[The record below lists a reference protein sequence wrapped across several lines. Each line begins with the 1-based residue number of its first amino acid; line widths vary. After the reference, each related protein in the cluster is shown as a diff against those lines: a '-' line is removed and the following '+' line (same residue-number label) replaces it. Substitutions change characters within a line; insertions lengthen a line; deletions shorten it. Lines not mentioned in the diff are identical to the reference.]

1 MALQFYFGSS
11 GAGKS
16 RKLHEDIIEASR
28 LEPKRNFLLIVPDQF
43 TMQTQMDLVLE
54 HPNRGIMNIDV
65 LSFGRLTHRI
75 LEEVGYEDMP
85 VLDDTGKSLILRKI
99 AETEQ
104 QKLSVIGKHLHKIGY
119 IHEVKSAISEFMQYG
134 IGTKELSQLA
144 EYARKR
150 GALYYKLKDLQ
161 VLYESF
167 LSYIQ
172 EKFITTEET
181 LDRLREALPK
191 SEIIKDCVIAFDGF
205 TGFTPIQYRVIQELM
220 RLTSK
225 VIVTI
230 TIDTAE
236 DPYQMDGEQKLF
248 HLSKKTVADL
258 KRLGEEAGIPMLPE
272 VICRSRSG
280 HEAADGGRQSADMP
294 GEGMPG
300 HKGAER
306 LPRFKDNPEL
316 AHLEKYL
323 FRYPVIPYAEET
335 KRIRLM
341 EASTP
346 KEEVRQTC
354 IEIYRLLGKEMEA
367 AGQKSGMA
375 DTGNDGAGA
384 ETERSGGGL
393 HYRDIAVVTG
403 SMETYGNDIE
413 EEFAKFGIPV
423 YMDQTRGILFNPFTE
438 YIRSALQIVLQD
450 FSKDAVFHYLRTG
463 LCGFERE
470 DIDRLENYIR
480 RFGIRGRKRWES
492 LFVYKEEDGE
502 EGVASLALYNEMR
515 QKLMEQLALLLQP
528 CQTAG
533 ELVRALYAFLVQNE
547 LQQKLARYEAKFKME
562 GELAKAKEYGQIYG
576 LVIDLLDQIEG
587 LLSEERMTF
596 QEFSEIL
603 DSGLAEI
610 TVGTIPQNVDRIMI
624 GDIERTRLKQV
635 KVLFFLGINDGNI
648 PKGTGGGGI
657 ISDIDREFLQES
669 GWELAPTPRQQM
681 YIQRLY
687 LYLNMTKPSERL
699 YLSYA
704 KVGSDGKSRR
714 PAYLIDTMQKIFP
727 ALAITSP
734 EFFPMEEQ
742 LSNGADGIL
751 FFTDLLRE
759 YAAGRLEAEDER
771 KLFTFF
777 RSYEK
782 NPEWR
787 EQTAQLIDTA
797 FYYYRESPLSRQVTT
812 ALYGTVLQNSVSRL
826 EKYAACAYAHF
837 LQYGLSLRERGEYE
851 FEDVDMGN
859 VFHGVLAIFA
869 DKLEEHH
876 YTWFD
881 FPKEEG
887 EKMLD
892 EAIEAYAVNYGET
905 ILYSSAR
912 NQYLLKRIRRILG
925 RTIRTLQIQLKKGS
939 FLPEHFEMS
948 FSMLEDLDA
957 VNIALTGQEKMK
969 LRGRIDR
976 IDTCEEEDTVYVKV
990 IDYKS
995 GSRKFDLAALYYG
1008 LQLQL
1013 VVYMNAAVE
1022 LEQKKHPGKKIVPAA
1037 MLYYHIA
1044 DPMIEDG
1051 QGLTPE
1057 QLNQKLL
1064 QELKTTG
1071 IVNSDDRAVRLL
1083 DGEFTGKSDI
1093 LPIERKKDGSFSA
1106 YSSVINDEEMAVVS
1120 NYVNYKIRELGT
1132 GILQGNISVNPCEQN
1147 GNSSCTYCAYRS
1159 ICGYDTEIA
1168 GYAMRQ
1174 LENLPPEEAVRRMK
1188 SDARVDG
1195 E

>member
-1 MALQFYFGSS
+1 MAFQFYFGGS

-16 RKLHEDIIEASR
+16 RKLHEDMIEASR
-28 LEPKRNFLLIVPDQF
+28 REPGCNYLLIVPDQF

-75 LEEVGYEDMP
+75 LEEVGHADMP

-99 AETEQ
+99 AEKEQ
-104 QKLSVIGKHLHKIGY
+104 QRLTVIGKHLHKIGY

-134 IGTKELSQLA
+134 IGTKALSELT
-144 EYARKR
+144 EYAKSR

-167 LSYIQ
+167 LAYIQ

-181 LDRLREALPK
+181 LDRLRQALPE
-191 SEIIKDCVIAFDGF
+191 SEIIKNCVIAFDGF

-220 RLTSK
+220 RLAK
-225 VIVTI
+225 RVLITI
-230 TIDTAE
+230 TIDTRE
-236 DPYQMDGEQKLF
+236 NPYQPDGEQKLF

-258 KRLGEEAGIPMLPE
+258 RRLGEAVSVPMLQA
-272 VICRSRSG
+272 VVCG
-280 HEAADGGRQSADMP
+280 KEAA
-294 GEGMPG
+294 
-300 HKGAER
+300 R
-306 LPRFKDNPEL
+306 LPRFENNPEL
-316 AHLEKYL
+316 AHLEQQL
-323 FRYPVIPYAEET
+323 FRYPAAPYEAET
-335 KRIRLM
+335 THIHLM

-346 KEEVRQTC
+346 KEEIRQTC
-354 IEIYRLLGKEMEA
+354 IEIYRLLGGEK
-367 AGQKSGMA
+367 
-375 DTGNDGAGA
+375 
-384 ETERSGGGL
+384 GL
-393 HYRDIAVVTG
+393 HFRDIAVVTG

-413 EEFAKFGIPV
+413 EEFARFGIPV

-450 FSKDAVFHYLRTG
+450 FSRDAVFHYLRTG
-463 LCGFERE
+463 LCGLERE

-480 RFGIRGRKRWES
+480 RFGLRGKKQWGS
-492 LFVYKEEDGE
+492 LFVYKEEEGE
-502 EGVASLALYNEMR
+502 KGVALLALYNEMR
-515 QKLMEQLALLLQP
+515 ERLLEQLAPLLGSF
-528 CQTAG
+528 QTAG
-533 ELVRALYAFLVQNE
+533 ELVRALYDFLVKNE
-547 LQQKLARYEAKFKME
+547 LQQKLAHYEAKFKAE
-562 GELAKAKEYGQIYG
+562 GEPAKAKEYGQIYG

-587 LLSEERMTF
+587 LLKEESMTLR
-596 QEFSEIL
+596 EFAEIL
-603 DSGLAEI
+603 DSGFAEI
-610 TVGTIPQNVDRIMI
+610 KVGTIPQNVDRIVI

-635 KVLFFLGINDGNI
+635 RVLFFLGINDGNI

-704 KVGSDGKSRR
+704 KVGNDGKSRR
-714 PAYLIDTMQKIFP
+714 PAYLVDTMRKLFP
-727 ALAITSP
+727 GLTIKSP
-734 EFFPMEEQ
+734 EMLPMEEQ
-742 LSNGADGIL
+742 LSSGADGIL
-751 FFTDLLRE
+751 FFTELLRE
-759 YAAGRLEAEDER
+759 YAAGRLKETEQR
-771 KLFTFF
+771 KLCTFF
-777 RSYEK
+777 RSYYE
-782 NPEWR
+782 NPDWR
-787 EQTAQLIDTA
+787 EQILRLIDTA
-797 FYYYRESPLSRQVTT
+797 FYHYRESPLSRQVTS
-812 ALYGTVLQNSVSRL
+812 ALYGTVLHNSVSRL

-837 LQYGLSLRERGEYE
+837 LQYGLALQERGEYG

-859 VFHGVLAIFA
+859 VFHGVLELFA
-869 DKLEEHH
+869 EKLAEHH

-881 FPKEEG
+881 FPQETGDKI
-887 EKMLD
+887 LD
-892 EAIEAYAVNYGET
+892 EAIEAYAAGYGET

-912 NQYLLKRIRRILG
+912 NQHLLKRIRRILG
-925 RTIRTLQIQLKKGS
+925 RTIRTLQIQLQKGS

-957 VNIALTGQEKMK
+957 LNIALTGAEKMK

-976 IDTCEEEDTVYVKV
+976 IDTCEEEDVVYVKV

-1022 LEQKKHPGKKIVPAA
+1022 LEQKKHPGKKVVPAA

-1044 DPMIEDG
+1044 DPMIEEG
-1051 QGLTPE
+1051 QALTPE
-1057 QLNQKLL
+1057 QLNQKIL
-1064 QELKTTG
+1064 QELKSTG

-1083 DGEFTGKSDI
+1083 DNTFTGKSDI

-1106 YSSVINDEEMAVVS
+1106 YSSVINEEDMTTIS
-1120 NYVNYKIRELGT
+1120 NYVNQKIKELGT
-1132 GILQGNISVNPCEQN
+1132 GILQGNISVNPCEQG
-1147 GNSSCTYCAYRS
+1147 GNSSCSYCAYRS
-1159 ICGYDTEIA
+1159 ICGYDAEIS
-1168 GYAMRQ
+1168 GFQMRK
-1174 LENLPPEEAVRRMK
+1174 LEALSPDEAVLRM
-1188 SDARVDG
+1188 AETNGRNG
-1195 E
+1195 G

>member
-1 MALQFYFGSS
+1 MAFQFYFGGS

-16 RKLHEDIIEASR
+16 RKLHEDIIEASQH
-28 LEPKRNFLLIVPDQF
+28 EPKCNFLLIVPDQF

-54 HPNRGIMNIDV
+54 HPNRSIMNIDV

-75 LEEVGYEDMP
+75 LEEVGHADMP

-134 IGTKELSQLA
+134 IGVRELSELS

-161 VLYESF
+161 LLYESF
-167 LSYIQ
+167 LSYIR

-191 SEIIKDCVIAFDGF
+191 SEIIRDCVIAFDGF

-220 RLTSK
+220 RLTK
-225 VIVTI
+225 RVIITI
-230 TIDTAE
+230 TIDTRE
-236 DPYQMDGEQKLF
+236 NPFRMDGEQKLF

-258 KRLGEEAGIPMLPE
+258 RRLGEEASVPMLPAVVCE
-272 VICRSRSG
+272 
-280 HEAADGGRQSADMP
+280 EAS
-294 GEGMPG
+294 
-300 HKGAER
+300 KR
-306 LPRFKDNPEL
+306 LPRFQNNPEL
-316 AHLEKYL
+316 AHLERHL
-323 FRYPVIPYAEET
+323 FRYPVVPYEGET
-335 KRIRLM
+335 TCIHLM

-346 KEEVRQTC
+346 KEEIRQTC
-354 IEIYRLLGKEMEA
+354 IEIYRLLGREK
-367 AGQKSGMA
+367 K
-375 DTGNDGAGA
+375 
-384 ETERSGGGL
+384 L

-413 EEFAKFGIPV
+413 EEFARFGIPI

-450 FSKDAVFHYLRTG
+450 FSRDAVFHYLRTG
-463 LCGFERE
+463 LCGFGRE
-470 DIDRLENYIR
+470 DIDRLENYVR
-480 RFGIRGRKRWES
+480 RFGLRGKKQWSS
-492 LFVYKEEDGE
+492 LFVYKEEEGE
-502 EGVASLALYNEMR
+502 EGVAQLACYNEMR
-515 QKLMEQLALLLQP
+515 ETLMEQLAALLGSF
-528 CQTAG
+528 QTAG
-533 ELVRALYAFLVQNE
+533 ELVRGVYNFLVKNG
-547 LQQKLARYEAKFKME
+547 LQQKLARYEAKFKAE
-562 GELAKAKEYGQIYG
+562 GEPAKAKEYGQIYG

-587 LLSEERMTF
+587 LLKEERMTF
-596 QEFSEIL
+596 REFAEIL

-610 TVGTIPQNVDRIMI
+610 TVGTIPQNVDRIVI

-635 KVLFFLGINDGNI
+635 SVLFFLGINDGNI

-704 KVGSDGKSRR
+704 KVGNDGKSKR
-714 PAYLIDTMQKIFP
+714 PAYLIDTMQKLFP
-727 ALAITSP
+727 ELAVRNP
-734 EFFPMEEQ
+734 ELLPMEEQ

-751 FFTDLLRE
+751 FFTELLRE
-759 YAAGRLEAEDER
+759 YAAGRLNEAERR
-771 KLFTFF
+771 KLYTFF
-777 RSYEK
+777 HSYYE
-782 NPEWR
+782 NPDWR
-787 EQTAQLIDTA
+787 EQTMRLINTA
-797 FYYYRESPLSRQVTT
+797 FYHYGESTLSRQVTT
-812 ALYGTVLQNSVSRL
+812 ALYGTVLHNSVSRL

-837 LQYGLSLRERGEYE
+837 LQYGLALRERGEYG

-859 VFHGVLAIFA
+859 VFHGVLELFA
-869 DKLEEHH
+869 EKLAEHH

-881 FPKEEG
+881 FPQEAG
-887 EKMLD
+887 ENMLD
-892 EAIEAYAVNYGET
+892 EAMEAYAAGYGET

-925 RTIRTLQIQLKKGS
+925 RTVRTLQMQLQKGS

-957 VNIALTGQEKMK
+957 VNIALTGEEKMK

-976 IDTCEEEDTVYVKV
+976 IDTCEEDDVVYVKV

-1022 LEQKKHPGKKIVPAA
+1022 IEQKKHPGKKVVPAA

-1051 QGLTPE
+1051 QTLTPE
-1057 QLNQKLL
+1057 QLNQKIL

-1071 IVNSDDRAVRLL
+1071 IVNGDDRAVRLL
-1083 DGEFTGKSDI
+1083 DKEFTGKSDI
-1093 LPIERKKDGSFSA
+1093 LPIERKKDGSYSA
-1106 YSSVINDEEMAVVS
+1106 YSSVINEEEMTTIS
-1120 NYVNYKIRELGT
+1120 NYVNHKIRELGT
-1132 GILQGNISVNPCEQN
+1132 EILQGNISVNPCEQN

-1159 ICGYDTEIA
+1159 ICGYDTEI
-1168 GYAMRQ
+1168 GGFKMRK
-1174 LENLPPEEAVRRMK
+1174 LEALPPDEAVLRMAEANGK
-1188 SDARVDG
+1188 NDTNHGGQR
-1195 E
+1195 

>member
-1 MALQFYFGSS
+1 MAFQFYFGGS

-16 RKLHEDIIEASR
+16 RKLHEDIIEASQH
-28 LEPKRNFLLIVPDQF
+28 EPKCNFLLIVPDQF

-54 HPNRGIMNIDV
+54 HPNRSIMNIDV

-75 LEEVGYEDMP
+75 LEEVGHADMP

-104 QKLSVIGKHLHKIGY
+104 QKLSVIGKYLHKIGY

-134 IGTKELSQLA
+134 IGVRELSELS

-161 VLYESF
+161 LLYESF

-191 SEIIKDCVIAFDGF
+191 SEIIRDCVIAFDGF

-220 RLTSK
+220 RLTK
-225 VIVTI
+225 RVIITI
-230 TIDTAE
+230 TIDTRE
-236 DPYQMDGEQKLF
+236 NPFQMDGEQKLF

-258 KRLGEEAGIPMLPE
+258 RRLGEEASVPMLPAVVCE
-272 VICRSRSG
+272 
-280 HEAADGGRQSADMP
+280 EAS
-294 GEGMPG
+294 
-300 HKGAER
+300 KR
-306 LPRFKDNPEL
+306 LPRFQNNPEL
-316 AHLEKYL
+316 AHLERHL
-323 FRYPVIPYAEET
+323 FRYPVVPYEGET
-335 KRIRLM
+335 TRIHLM

-346 KEEVRQTC
+346 KEEIRQTC
-354 IEIYRLLGKEMEA
+354 IEIYRLLGREK
-367 AGQKSGMA
+367 K
-375 DTGNDGAGA
+375 
-384 ETERSGGGL
+384 L

-413 EEFAKFGIPV
+413 EEFARFGIPI

-450 FSKDAVFHYLRTG
+450 FSRDAVFHYLRTG
-463 LCGFERE
+463 LCGFGRE
-470 DIDRLENYIR
+470 DIDRLENYVR
-480 RFGIRGRKRWES
+480 RFGLRGKKQWSS
-492 LFVYKEEDGE
+492 LFVYKEEEGE
-502 EGVASLALYNEMR
+502 EGVAQLARYNEMR
-515 QKLMEQLALLLQP
+515 ETLMEQLAALLGSF
-528 CQTAG
+528 QTAG
-533 ELVRALYAFLVQNE
+533 ELVRGVYDFLVKNG
-547 LQQKLARYEAKFKME
+547 LQQKLARYEAKFKAE
-562 GELAKAKEYGQIYG
+562 GEPAKAKEYGQIYG

-587 LLSEERMTF
+587 LLKEERMTF
-596 QEFSEIL
+596 REFAEIL

-610 TVGTIPQNVDRIMI
+610 TVGTIPQNVDRIVI

-635 KVLFFLGINDGNI
+635 SVLFFLGINDGNI

-704 KVGSDGKSRR
+704 KVGNDGKSKR
-714 PAYLIDTMQKIFP
+714 PAYLIDTMQKLFP
-727 ALAITSP
+727 ELAVRNP
-734 EFFPMEEQ
+734 ELLPMEEQ

-751 FFTDLLRE
+751 FFTELLRE
-759 YAAGRLEAEDER
+759 YAAGRLNEAERR
-771 KLFTFF
+771 KLYTFF
-777 RSYEK
+777 HSYYE
-782 NPEWR
+782 NPDWR
-787 EQTAQLIDTA
+787 EQTMRLINTA
-797 FYYYRESPLSRQVTT
+797 FYHYGESPLSRQVTT
-812 ALYGTVLQNSVSRL
+812 ALYGTVLHNSVSRL

-837 LQYGLSLRERGEYE
+837 LQYGLALRERGEYG

-859 VFHGVLAIFA
+859 VFHGVLELFA
-869 DKLEEHH
+869 EKLAEHH

-881 FPKEEG
+881 FPQEAG
-887 EKMLD
+887 ENMLD
-892 EAIEAYAVNYGET
+892 EAMEAYAAGYGET

-925 RTIRTLQIQLKKGS
+925 RTVRTLQMQLQKGS

-957 VNIALTGQEKMK
+957 VNIALTGEEKMK

-976 IDTCEEEDTVYVKV
+976 IDTCEEDDVVYVKV

-1022 LEQKKHPGKKIVPAA
+1022 IEQKKHPGKKVVPAA

-1051 QGLTPE
+1051 QTLTPE
-1057 QLNQKLL
+1057 QLNQKIL

-1071 IVNSDDRAVRLL
+1071 IVNGDDRAVRLL
-1083 DGEFTGKSDI
+1083 DKEFTGKSDI
-1093 LPIERKKDGSFSA
+1093 LPIERKKDGSYSA
-1106 YSSVINDEEMAVVS
+1106 YSSVINEEEMTTIS

-1132 GILQGNISVNPCEQN
+1132 EILQGNISVNPCEQN

-1159 ICGYDTEIA
+1159 ICGYDTEI
-1168 GYAMRQ
+1168 GGFKMRK
-1174 LENLPPEEAVRRMK
+1174 LEALPPDEAVLRMAEANGK
-1188 SDARVDG
+1188 NDTNHGGQR
-1195 E
+1195 

>member
-1 MALQFYFGSS
+1 MALQFYFGGS

-28 LEPKRNFLLIVPDQF
+28 REPKRNFLLIVPDQF

-191 SEIIKDCVIAFDGF
+191 SEIIKGCVIAFDGF
-205 TGFTPIQYRVIQELM
+205 TGFTPIQYRVIQELL

-225 VIVTI
+225 VIVTV

-236 DPYQMDGEQKLF
+236 NPYQMDGEQKLF

-272 VICRSRSG
+272 VLCSGRSG
-280 HEAADGGRQSADMP
+280 HEMADGERQNAEMP
-294 GEGMPG
+294 CGGMPDR
-300 HKGAER
+300 KGVER
-306 LPRFKDNPEL
+306 LPRFRDNPEL
-316 AHLEKYL
+316 AHLEQHL
-323 FRYPVIPYAEET
+323 FRYPVVPYEEET
-335 KRIRLM
+335 ERIHLM

-354 IEIYRLLGKEMEA
+354 IEIYRLLNGGK
-367 AGQKSGMA
+367 
-375 DTGNDGAGA
+375 
-384 ETERSGGGL
+384 GL

-413 EEFAKFGIPV
+413 EEFAKFGIPI

-450 FSKDAVFHYLRTG
+450 FSREAMFHYLRTG

-480 RFGIRGRKRWES
+480 RFGIRGRKRWSS

-502 EGVASLALYNEMR
+502 EGVAQLALYNEMR
-515 QKLMEQLALLLQP
+515 EKLMEQLAMLLQP

-533 ELVRALYAFLVQNE
+533 ELVRALYGFLVQNE
-547 LQQKLARYEAKFKME
+547 LQQKLARYEAKFKRE

-587 LLSEERMTF
+587 LLKEEKMTF
-596 QEFSEIL
+596 QEFAEIL
-603 DSGLAEI
+603 DSGFAEI
-610 TVGTIPQNVDRIMI
+610 TVGTIPQNVDRIVI

-648 PKGTGGGGI
+648 PKGSGGGGI

-687 LYLNMTKPSERL
+687 LYLNMTKPSEQL

-714 PAYLIDTMQKIFP
+714 PAYLIDTMLKLFP
-727 ALAITSP
+727 ALAVKSP
-734 EFFPMEEQ
+734 ELLPMEEQ

-759 YAAGRLEAEDER
+759 YAAGRLEEEDER

-777 RSYEK
+777 QSYEK

-787 EQTAQLIDTA
+787 EQIGELVDTA
-797 FYYYRESPLSRQVTT
+797 FYYYRESPLSKQVTT

-837 LQYGLSLRERGEYE
+837 LQYGLSLKERGEYE

-869 DKLEEHH
+869 DKLAEHH
-876 YTWFD
+876 HTWFD
-881 FPKEEG
+881 FSKEEG
-887 EKMLD
+887 EKLLD

-912 NQYLLKRIRRILG
+912 NQYLLKRIRRILS
-925 RTIRTLQIQLKKGS
+925 RTIRTLQVQLKKGS

-948 FSMLEDLDA
+948 FSMLENLDA

-1022 LEQKKHPGKKIVPAA
+1022 MEQKKHPEKKIVPAA

-1057 QLNQKLL
+1057 QLNRKIL
-1064 QELKTTG
+1064 QELKATG

-1106 YSSVINDEEMAVVS
+1106 YSSVISEENMAVVS
-1120 NYVNYKIRELGT
+1120 DYVNHKIKELGT

-1168 GYAMRQ
+1168 GYEMRQ
-1174 LENLPPEEAVRRMK
+1174 LENLSPEEAVRKMNSER
-1188 SDARVDG
+1188 S

>member
-1 MALQFYFGSS
+1 MALQFYFGGS

-16 RKLHEDIIEASR
+16 RKLHEDIIEASQH
-28 LEPKRNFLLIVPDQF
+28 EPKCNFLLIVPDQF

-54 HPNRGIMNIDV
+54 HPNRSIMNIDV

-75 LEEVGYEDMP
+75 LEEVGHADMP

-134 IGTKELSQLA
+134 IGVRELSELS

-161 VLYESF
+161 LLYESF

-191 SEIIKDCVIAFDGF
+191 SEIIRDCVIAFDGF

-220 RLTSK
+220 RLTK
-225 VIVTI
+225 RVIITI
-230 TIDTAE
+230 TIDTRE
-236 DPYQMDGEQKLF
+236 NPFQMDGEQKLF

-258 KRLGEEAGIPMLPE
+258 RRLGEEASVPMLPAVVCE
-272 VICRSRSG
+272 
-280 HEAADGGRQSADMP
+280 EAS
-294 GEGMPG
+294 
-300 HKGAER
+300 KR
-306 LPRFKDNPEL
+306 LPRFQNNPEL
-316 AHLEKYL
+316 AHLERHL
-323 FRYPVIPYAEET
+323 FRYPVVPYEGET
-335 KRIRLM
+335 TCIHLM

-346 KEEVRQTC
+346 KEEIRQTC
-354 IEIYRLLGKEMEA
+354 IEIYRLLGREK
-367 AGQKSGMA
+367 K
-375 DTGNDGAGA
+375 
-384 ETERSGGGL
+384 L

-413 EEFAKFGIPV
+413 EEFARFGIPI

-450 FSKDAVFHYLRTG
+450 FSRDAVFHYLRTG
-463 LCGFERE
+463 LCGFRRE
-470 DIDRLENYIR
+470 DIDRLENYVR
-480 RFGIRGRKRWES
+480 RFGLRGKKQWSS
-492 LFVYKEEDGE
+492 LFVYKEEEGE
-502 EGVASLALYNEMR
+502 EGVAQLARYNEMR
-515 QKLMEQLALLLQP
+515 ETLMEQLAALLGSF
-528 CQTAG
+528 QTAG
-533 ELVRALYAFLVQNE
+533 ELVRGVYDFLVKNG
-547 LQQKLARYEAKFKME
+547 LQQKLARYEAKFKAE
-562 GELAKAKEYGQIYG
+562 GEPAKAKEYGQIYG

-587 LLSEERMTF
+587 LLKEERMTF
-596 QEFSEIL
+596 REFAEIL

-610 TVGTIPQNVDRIMI
+610 TVGTIPQNVDRIVI

-635 KVLFFLGINDGNI
+635 SVLFFLGINDGNI

-704 KVGSDGKSRR
+704 KVGNDGKSKR
-714 PAYLIDTMQKIFP
+714 PAYLIDTMQKLFP
-727 ALAITSP
+727 ELAVRNP
-734 EFFPMEEQ
+734 ELLPMEEQ

-751 FFTDLLRE
+751 FFTELLRE
-759 YAAGRLEAEDER
+759 YAAGRLNEAERR
-771 KLFTFF
+771 KLYTFF
-777 RSYEK
+777 HSYYE
-782 NPEWR
+782 NPDWR
-787 EQTAQLIDTA
+787 EQTMRLINTA
-797 FYYYRESPLSRQVTT
+797 FYHYGESPLSRQVTT
-812 ALYGTVLQNSVSRL
+812 ALYGTVLHNSVSRL

-837 LQYGLSLRERGEYE
+837 LQYGLALRERGEYG

-859 VFHGVLAIFA
+859 VFHGVLELFA
-869 DKLEEHH
+869 EKLAEHH

-881 FPKEEG
+881 FPQEAG
-887 EKMLD
+887 ENMLD
-892 EAIEAYAVNYGET
+892 EAMEAYAAGYGET

-925 RTIRTLQIQLKKGS
+925 RTVRTLQMQLQKGS

-957 VNIALTGQEKMK
+957 VNIALTGEEKMK

-976 IDTCEEEDTVYVKV
+976 IDTCEEDDVVYVKV

-1022 LEQKKHPGKKIVPAA
+1022 IEQKKHPGKKVVPAA

-1051 QGLTPE
+1051 QTLTPE
-1057 QLNQKLL
+1057 QLNQKIL

-1071 IVNSDDRAVRLL
+1071 IVNGDDRAVRLL
-1083 DGEFTGKSDI
+1083 DKEFTGKSDI
-1093 LPIERKKDGSFSA
+1093 LPIERKKDGSYSA
-1106 YSSVINDEEMAVVS
+1106 YSSVISEEEMTTIS
-1120 NYVNYKIRELGT
+1120 NYVNHKIRELGT
-1132 GILQGNISVNPCEQN
+1132 EILQGNISVNPCEQN

-1159 ICGYDTEIA
+1159 ICGYDTEI
-1168 GYAMRQ
+1168 GGFKMRK
-1174 LENLPPEEAVRRMK
+1174 LEALPPDEAVLRMAEANGK
-1188 SDARVDG
+1188 NDTNHGGQR
-1195 E
+1195 

>member
-1 MALQFYFGSS
+1 MALQFYFGGS

-16 RKLHEDIIEASR
+16 RKLHEDIIRAS
-28 LEPKRNFLLIVPDQF
+28 LKEPKRNFLLIVPDQF

-65 LSFGRLTHRI
+65 LSFGRLSHRI
-75 LEEVGYEDMP
+75 LEEVGYEDLP

-99 AETEQ
+99 AEKEQ

-119 IHEVKSAISEFMQYG
+119 VHEVKSAISEFMQYG

-144 EYARKR
+144 EYASRR

-191 SEIIKDCVIAFDGF
+191 SEIIRDCVIAFDGF

-220 RLTSK
+220 RLTTK

-236 DPYQMDGEQKLF
+236 DPYQPDGEQKLF

-258 KRLGEEAGIPMLPE
+258 RRLGEEAGIPMLPA
-272 VICRSRSG
+272 VFCNG
-280 HEAADGGRQSADMP
+280 MPDGGSRDK
-294 GEGMPG
+294 EGAG
-300 HKGAER
+300 R
-306 LPRFKDNPEL
+306 LPRFADNPEL
-316 AHLEKYL
+316 AHLERHL
-323 FRYPVIPYAEET
+323 FRYPVKPYET
-335 KRIRLM
+335 ETERIHLM
-341 EASTP
+341 EASTS

-354 IEIYRLLGKEMEA
+354 IEIYRLLYGESKA
-367 AGQKSGMA
+367 DRQTGTAKSG
-375 DTGNDGAGA
+375 T
-384 ETERSGGGL
+384 GL

-403 SMETYGNDIE
+403 SMEAYRNDIE
-413 EEFAKFGIPV
+413 EEFAKFGIPI

-450 FSKDAVFHYLRTG
+450 FSREAVFHYLRTG
-463 LCGFERE
+463 LCGMERE

-492 LFVYKEEDGE
+492 LFVHKEEDGE
-502 EGVASLALYNEMR
+502 EGVVGLAFYNEMR
-515 QKLMEQLALLLQP
+515 EKLMEQLAPLLQP

-533 ELVRALYAFLVQNE
+533 ELVRALYGFLVRNE
-547 LQQKLARYEAKFKME
+547 LQQKLARYEAKFRAE
-562 GELAKAKEYGQIYG
+562 GDLARAKEYGQIYG

-587 LLSEERMTF
+587 LLKEEDMTF
-596 QEFSEIL
+596 REFTEIL
-603 DSGLAEI
+603 DSGFAEI
-610 TVGTIPQNVDRIMI
+610 TVGTIPQNVDRIVI

-669 GWELAPTPRQQM
+669 GQELAPTPRQQM

-687 LYLNMTKPSERL
+687 LYLNMTKPSEQL

-714 PAYLIDTMQKIFP
+714 PAYLIDTMQKLFP
-727 ALAITSP
+727 ALVIKDP
-734 EFFPMEEQ
+734 ELFPMEEQ

-759 YAAGRLEAEDER
+759 YAAGRLEEETER
-771 KLFTFF
+771 KFFTFF
-777 RSYEK
+777 QSYDK
-782 NPEWR
+782 NPDWR
-787 EQTAQLIDTA
+787 AQILQLVDTA
-797 FYYYRESPLSRQVTT
+797 FYYYRANPLSKQVTT

-837 LQYGLSLRERGEYE
+837 LQYGLSLKERGEYG

-859 VFHGVLAIFA
+859 VFHGVLELFA

-881 FPKEEG
+881 FPQEEG
-887 EKMLD
+887 EKLLD
-892 EAIEAYAVNYGET
+892 EAIEAYAVNYGGT

-912 NQYLLKRIRRILG
+912 NQHLLKRIRRILG

-948 FSMLEDLDA
+948 FSMLEELDA

-976 IDTCEEEDTVYVKV
+976 IDTCEEEDVVYVKV

-1022 LEQKKHPGKKIVPAA
+1022 IEQKKHPGKKIVPAA

-1051 QGLTPE
+1051 QALTPE
-1057 QLNQKLL
+1057 QLNQKIL

-1083 DGEFTGKSDI
+1083 DGDFTGKSDI
-1093 LPIERKKDGSFSA
+1093 LPIERKKDGTFSA
-1106 YSSVINDEEMAVVS
+1106 HSSVLNDRDMAVIS
-1120 NYVNYKIRELGT
+1120 HYVNDKIRELGT
-1132 GILQGNISVNPCEQN
+1132 GILQGNISVDPCEQN

-1168 GYAMRQ
+1168 GYRMRQ
-1174 LENLPPEEAVRRMK
+1174 LENLSPEEAVRRMEGGK
-1188 SDARVDG
+1188 
-1195 E
+1195 

>member
-1 MALQFYFGSS
+1 MALQFYFGGS

-28 LEPKRNFLLIVPDQF
+28 REPKRNFLLIVPDQF

-191 SEIIKDCVIAFDGF
+191 SEIIKGCVIAFDGF
-205 TGFTPIQYRVIQELM
+205 TGFTPIQYRVIQELL

-225 VIVTI
+225 VIVTV

-236 DPYQMDGEQKLF
+236 NPYQMDGEQKLF

-272 VICRSRSG
+272 VLCSGRSG
-280 HEAADGGRQSADMP
+280 HEMADGERQNAEMP
-294 GEGMPG
+294 CGGMPDR
-300 HKGAER
+300 KGVER
-306 LPRFKDNPEL
+306 LPRFRDNPEL
-316 AHLEKYL
+316 AHLEQHL
-323 FRYPVIPYAEET
+323 FRYPVVPYEEET
-335 KRIRLM
+335 ERIHLM

-354 IEIYRLLGKEMEA
+354 IEIYRLLNGGK
-367 AGQKSGMA
+367 
-375 DTGNDGAGA
+375 
-384 ETERSGGGL
+384 GL

-413 EEFAKFGIPV
+413 EEFAKFGIPI

-450 FSKDAVFHYLRTG
+450 FSREAMFHYLRTG

-480 RFGIRGRKRWES
+480 RFGIRGRKRWSS

-502 EGVASLALYNEMR
+502 EGVAQLALYNEMR
-515 QKLMEQLALLLQP
+515 EKLMEQLAMLLQP

-533 ELVRALYAFLVQNE
+533 ELVRALYGFLVQNE
-547 LQQKLARYEAKFKME
+547 LQQKLARYEAKFKRE

-587 LLSEERMTF
+587 LLKEEKMTF
-596 QEFSEIL
+596 QEFAEIL
-603 DSGLAEI
+603 DSGFAEI
-610 TVGTIPQNVDRIMI
+610 TVGTIPQNVDRIVI

-648 PKGTGGGGI
+648 PKGSGGGGI

-669 GWELAPTPRQQM
+669 GWELAPTARQQM

-687 LYLNMTKPSERL
+687 LYLNMTKPSEQL

-714 PAYLIDTMQKIFP
+714 PAYLIDTMLKLFP
-727 ALAITSP
+727 ALAVKSP
-734 EFFPMEEQ
+734 ELLPMEEQ

-759 YAAGRLEAEDER
+759 YAAGRLEEEDER

-777 RSYEK
+777 QSYEK

-787 EQTAQLIDTA
+787 EQIGELVDTA
-797 FYYYRESPLSRQVTT
+797 FYYYRESPLSKQVTT
-812 ALYGTVLQNSVSRL
+812 ALYGTVLQNNVSRL

-837 LQYGLSLRERGEYE
+837 LQYGLSLKERGEYE

-869 DKLEEHH
+869 DKLAEHH
-876 YTWFD
+876 HTWFD
-881 FPKEEG
+881 FSKEEG
-887 EKMLD
+887 EKLLD

-912 NQYLLKRIRRILG
+912 NQYLLKRIRRILS
-925 RTIRTLQIQLKKGS
+925 RTIRTLQVQLKKGS

-948 FSMLEDLDA
+948 FSMLENLDA

-1022 LEQKKHPGKKIVPAA
+1022 MEQKKHPEKKIVPAA

-1057 QLNQKLL
+1057 QLNRKIL
-1064 QELKTTG
+1064 QELKATG

-1106 YSSVINDEEMAVVS
+1106 YSSVISEENMAVVS
-1120 NYVNYKIRELGT
+1120 DYVNHKIKELGT

-1168 GYAMRQ
+1168 GYEMRQ
-1174 LENLPPEEAVRRMK
+1174 LENLSPEEAVRKMNSER
-1188 SDARVDG
+1188 S

>member
-1 MALQFYFGSS
+1 MAFQFYFGGS

-16 RKLHEDIIEASR
+16 RKLHEDMIEASR
-28 LEPKRNFLLIVPDQF
+28 RESACNYLLIVPDQF

-75 LEEVGYEDMP
+75 LEEVGHADMP

-99 AETEQ
+99 AEKEQ
-104 QKLSVIGKHLHKIGY
+104 QRLTVIGKHLHKIGY

-134 IGTKELSQLA
+134 IGTKALSELT
-144 EYARKR
+144 EYAKSR

-167 LSYIQ
+167 LAYIQ

-181 LDRLREALPK
+181 LDRLRQALPE
-191 SEIIKDCVIAFDGF
+191 SEIIKNCVIAFDGF

-220 RLTSK
+220 RLAK
-225 VIVTI
+225 RVLITI
-230 TIDTAE
+230 TIDTRE
-236 DPYQMDGEQKLF
+236 NPYQPDGEQKLF

-258 KRLGEEAGIPMLPE
+258 RRLGEAVSVPMLPA
-272 VICRSRSG
+272 VVCG
-280 HEAADGGRQSADMP
+280 KEAA
-294 GEGMPG
+294 
-300 HKGAER
+300 R
-306 LPRFKDNPEL
+306 LPRFENNPEL
-316 AHLEKYL
+316 AHLEQQL
-323 FRYPVIPYAEET
+323 FRYPAAPYEAET
-335 KRIRLM
+335 THIHLM

-346 KEEVRQTC
+346 KEEIRQTC
-354 IEIYRLLGKEMEA
+354 IEIYRLLGGEK
-367 AGQKSGMA
+367 
-375 DTGNDGAGA
+375 
-384 ETERSGGGL
+384 GL
-393 HYRDIAVVTG
+393 HFRDIAVVTG

-413 EEFAKFGIPV
+413 EEFARFGIPV

-450 FSKDAVFHYLRTG
+450 FSRDAVFHYLRTG
-463 LCGFERE
+463 LCGLERE

-480 RFGIRGRKRWES
+480 RFGLRGKKQWGS
-492 LFVYKEEDGE
+492 LFVYKEEEGE
-502 EGVASLALYNEMR
+502 KGVALLALYNEMR
-515 QKLMEQLALLLQP
+515 ERLLEQLAPLLGSF
-528 CQTAG
+528 QTAG
-533 ELVRALYAFLVQNE
+533 ELVRALYDFLVKNE
-547 LQQKLARYEAKFKME
+547 LQQKLAHYEAKFKAE
-562 GELAKAKEYGQIYG
+562 GEPAKAKEYGQIYG

-587 LLSEERMTF
+587 LLKEESMTLR
-596 QEFSEIL
+596 EFTEIL
-603 DSGLAEI
+603 DSGFAEI
-610 TVGTIPQNVDRIMI
+610 KVGTIPQNVDRIVI

-635 KVLFFLGINDGNI
+635 RVLFFLGINDGNI

-704 KVGSDGKSRR
+704 KVGNDGKSRR
-714 PAYLIDTMQKIFP
+714 PAYLVDTMRKLFP
-727 ALAITSP
+727 GLTIKSP
-734 EFFPMEEQ
+734 EMLPMEEQ
-742 LSNGADGIL
+742 LSSGADGIL
-751 FFTDLLRE
+751 FFTELLRE
-759 YAAGRLEAEDER
+759 YAAGRLKETEQR
-771 KLFTFF
+771 KLCTFF
-777 RSYEK
+777 RSYYE
-782 NPEWR
+782 NPDWR
-787 EQTAQLIDTA
+787 EQILRLIDTA
-797 FYYYRESPLSRQVTT
+797 FYHYRESPLSRQVTS
-812 ALYGTVLQNSVSRL
+812 ALYGTVLHNSVSRL

-837 LQYGLSLRERGEYE
+837 LQYGLALQERGEYG

-859 VFHGVLAIFA
+859 VFHGVLELFA
-869 DKLEEHH
+869 EKLAEHH

-881 FPKEEG
+881 FPQEAGDKI
-887 EKMLD
+887 LD
-892 EAIEAYAVNYGET
+892 EAIEAYAAGYGET

-912 NQYLLKRIRRILG
+912 NQHLLKRIRRILG
-925 RTIRTLQIQLKKGS
+925 RTIRTLQIQLQKGS

-957 VNIALTGQEKMK
+957 LNIALTGAEKMK

-976 IDTCEEEDTVYVKV
+976 IDTCEEEDVVYVKV

-1022 LEQKKHPGKKIVPAA
+1022 LEQKKHPGKKVVPAA

-1044 DPMIEDG
+1044 DPMIEEG
-1051 QGLTPE
+1051 QALTPE
-1057 QLNQKLL
+1057 QLNQKIL
-1064 QELKTTG
+1064 QELKSTG

-1083 DGEFTGKSDI
+1083 DNTFTGKSDI

-1106 YSSVINDEEMAVVS
+1106 YSSVINEEDMTTIS
-1120 NYVNYKIRELGT
+1120 NYVNQKIKELGT
-1132 GILQGNISVNPCEQN
+1132 GILQGNISVNPCEQG
-1147 GNSSCTYCAYRS
+1147 GNSSCSYCAYRS
-1159 ICGYDTEIA
+1159 ICGYDAEIS
-1168 GYAMRQ
+1168 GFQMRK
-1174 LENLPPEEAVRRMK
+1174 LEALSPDEAVLRM
-1188 SDARVDG
+1188 AEANGRNG
-1195 E
+1195 G

>member
-1 MALQFYFGSS
+1 MALQFYFGGS

-28 LEPKRNFLLIVPDQF
+28 REPKCNFLLIVPDQF

-75 LEEVGYEDMP
+75 LEEVGYEDRP

-134 IGTKELSQLA
+134 IGTKELSELS

-191 SEIIKDCVIAFDGF
+191 SEIIRDCVIAFDGF

-220 RLTSK
+220 RLTK
-225 VIVTI
+225 RVIVTI
-230 TIDTAE
+230 TIDAQE
-236 DPYQMDGEQKLF
+236 NPYQPDGEQKLF

-258 KRLGEEAGIPMLPE
+258 RRLGEEASVPMLPAVVCE
-272 VICRSRSG
+272 
-280 HEAADGGRQSADMP
+280 EAS
-294 GEGMPG
+294 
-300 HKGAER
+300 KR
-306 LPRFKDNPEL
+306 LPRFQNNPEL
-316 AHLEKYL
+316 AHLERHL
-323 FRYPVIPYAEET
+323 FRYPVKPYEEET
-335 KRIRLM
+335 TRIHLM

-346 KEEVRQTC
+346 KEEIRQTC
-354 IEIYRLLGKEMEA
+354 IEIYRLLNGEKTDVDGDSEAEMRMEPDK
-367 AGQKSGMA
+367 Q
-375 DTGNDGAGA
+375 AGA
-384 ETERSGGGL
+384 EERESASGEAGVAAGL

-413 EEFAKFGIPV
+413 EEFARFGIPI

-450 FSKDAVFHYLRTG
+450 FSRDAVFHYLRTG

-480 RFGIRGRKRWES
+480 RFGLRGKKQWSS
-492 LFVYKEEDGE
+492 LFVYKEEEGE
-502 EGVASLALYNEMR
+502 EGVALLSRYNEMR
-515 QKLMEQLALLLQP
+515 ETLMEQLSALLGSF
-528 CQTAG
+528 QTAG
-533 ELVRALYAFLVQNE
+533 ELVRALYDFLVKNE
-547 LQQKLARYEAKFKME
+547 LQQKLARFEAKFKAE
-562 GELAKAKEYGQIYG
+562 GEPAKAKEYGQIYG

-587 LLSEERMTF
+587 LLKDERMTF
-596 QEFSEIL
+596 GEFAEIL
-603 DSGLAEI
+603 DSGFAEI
-610 TVGTIPQNVDRIMI
+610 TVGTIPQNVDRIVI

-704 KVGSDGKSRR
+704 KVGNDGKSKR
-714 PAYLIDTMQKIFP
+714 PAYLIDTMQKLFP
-727 ALAITSP
+727 KLAVRNP
-734 EFFPMEEQ
+734 ELLPMEEQ

-751 FFTDLLRE
+751 FFTELLRE
-759 YAAGRLEAEDER
+759 YAAGRLKEEEQR
-771 KLFTFF
+771 KLYTFF
-777 RSYEK
+777 RSYYD
-782 NPEWR
+782 NPDWR
-787 EQTAQLIDTA
+787 EQTMQLIDTA
-797 FYYYRESPLSRQVTT
+797 FYHYRESPLSRQVTT
-812 ALYGTVLQNSVSRL
+812 ALYGTVLHNSVSRL

-837 LQYGLSLRERGEYE
+837 LQYGMSLKERGEYG

-859 VFHGVLAIFA
+859 VFHGVLELFA
-869 DKLEEHH
+869 EKLAASH

-881 FPKEEG
+881 FPQEAG

-892 EAIEAYAVNYGET
+892 EAMEAFAVGYGET

-925 RTIRTLQIQLKKGS
+925 RTIRTLQIQLQKGS

-957 VNIALTGQEKMK
+957 VNIALTGAEKMK

-976 IDTCEEEDTVYVKV
+976 IDACEEEDVVYVKV

-1022 LEQKKHPGKKIVPAA
+1022 IEQKKHPGKKVVPAA

-1051 QGLTPE
+1051 QTLTPE
-1057 QLNQKLL
+1057 QLNQKIL

-1071 IVNSDDRAVRLL
+1071 IVNSDDRAVSLL
-1083 DGEFTGKSDI
+1083 DKEFTGKSDI
-1093 LPIERKKDGSFSA
+1093 LPVERKKDGSYSA
-1106 YSSVINDEEMAVVS
+1106 YSSVISEEDMMTIS
-1120 NYVNYKIRELGT
+1120 SYVNHKIKELGI

-1159 ICGYDTEIA
+1159 ICGYDTEIE
-1168 GYAMRQ
+1168 GFQMRK
-1174 LENLPPEEAVRRMK
+1174 LEALSPDEAVQRM
-1188 SDARVDG
+1188 AEANEENG
-1195 E
+1195 G

>member
-1 MALQFYFGSS
+1 MAFQFYFGGS

-16 RKLHEDIIEASR
+16 RKLHEDMIEASR
-28 LEPKRNFLLIVPDQF
+28 REPGCNYLLIVPDQF

-75 LEEVGYEDMP
+75 LEEVGHTDMP

-104 QKLSVIGKHLHKIGY
+104 QRLTVIGKHLHKIGY

-134 IGTKELSQLA
+134 IGTKALSELT
-144 EYARKR
+144 EYAKSR

-167 LSYIQ
+167 LAYIQ

-181 LDRLREALPK
+181 LDRLRHALPK
-191 SEIIKDCVIAFDGF
+191 SEIIQNCVIAFDGF

-220 RLTSK
+220 RLAK
-225 VIVTI
+225 RVLITI
-230 TIDTAE
+230 TIDTRE
-236 DPYQMDGEQKLF
+236 NPYQPDGEQKLF

-258 KRLGEEAGIPMLPE
+258 RRLGEAVSVPMLPA
-272 VICRSRSG
+272 VVCG
-280 HEAADGGRQSADMP
+280 KEAAM
-294 GEGMPG
+294 
-300 HKGAER
+300 
-306 LPRFKDNPEL
+306 LPRFENNPEL
-316 AHLEKYL
+316 AHLEQQL
-323 FRYPVIPYAEET
+323 FRYPAAPYEAET
-335 KRIRLM
+335 THIHLM

-346 KEEVRQTC
+346 KEEIRQTC
-354 IEIYRLLGKEMEA
+354 IEIYRLLGGEK
-367 AGQKSGMA
+367 
-375 DTGNDGAGA
+375 
-384 ETERSGGGL
+384 GL
-393 HYRDIAVVTG
+393 HFRDIAVVTG

-413 EEFAKFGIPV
+413 EEFARFGIPV

-450 FSKDAVFHYLRTG
+450 FSRDAVFHYLRTG
-463 LCGFERE
+463 LCGLERE

-480 RFGIRGRKRWES
+480 RFGLRGKKQWGS
-492 LFVYKEEDGE
+492 LFVYKEEEGE
-502 EGVASLALYNEMR
+502 KGVALLALYNEMR
-515 QKLMEQLALLLQP
+515 ERLLEQLAPLLGSF
-528 CQTAG
+528 QTAG
-533 ELVRALYAFLVQNE
+533 ELVRALYDFLVKNE
-547 LQQKLARYEAKFKME
+547 LQQKLAHYEAKFKAE
-562 GELAKAKEYGQIYG
+562 GEPAKAKEYGQIYG

-587 LLSEERMTF
+587 LLKEESMTLR
-596 QEFSEIL
+596 EFAEIL
-603 DSGLAEI
+603 DSGFAEI
-610 TVGTIPQNVDRIMI
+610 KVGTIPQNVDRIVI

-635 KVLFFLGINDGNI
+635 RVLFFLGINDGNI

-704 KVGSDGKSRR
+704 KVGNDGKSRR
-714 PAYLIDTMQKIFP
+714 PAYLVDTMRKLFP
-727 ALAITSP
+727 GLTIKSP
-734 EFFPMEEQ
+734 EMLPMEEQ
-742 LSNGADGIL
+742 LSSGADGIL
-751 FFTDLLRE
+751 FFTELLRE
-759 YAAGRLEAEDER
+759 YAAGRLKETEQR
-771 KLFTFF
+771 KLCTFF
-777 RSYEK
+777 RSYYE
-782 NPEWR
+782 NPDWR
-787 EQTAQLIDTA
+787 EQILRLIDTA
-797 FYYYRESPLSRQVTT
+797 FYHYRESPLSRQVTS
-812 ALYGTVLQNSVSRL
+812 ALYGTVLHNSVSRL

-837 LQYGLSLRERGEYE
+837 LQYGLALQERGEYG

-859 VFHGVLAIFA
+859 VFHGVLELFA
-869 DKLEEHH
+869 EKLAEHH

-881 FPKEEG
+881 FPQEAGDKI
-887 EKMLD
+887 LD
-892 EAIEAYAVNYGET
+892 EAIEAYAAGYGET

-912 NQYLLKRIRRILG
+912 NQHLLKRIRRILG
-925 RTIRTLQIQLKKGS
+925 RTIRTLQIQLQKGS

-957 VNIALTGQEKMK
+957 LNIALTGAEKMK

-976 IDTCEEEDTVYVKV
+976 IDTCEEEDVVYVKV

-1022 LEQKKHPGKKIVPAA
+1022 LEQKKHPGKKVVPAA

-1044 DPMIEDG
+1044 DPMIEEG
-1051 QGLTPE
+1051 QALTPE
-1057 QLNQKLL
+1057 QLNQKIL
-1064 QELKTTG
+1064 QELKSTG

-1083 DGEFTGKSDI
+1083 DNTFTGKSDI

-1106 YSSVINDEEMAVVS
+1106 YSSVINEEDMTTIS
-1120 NYVNYKIRELGT
+1120 NYVNQKIKELGT
-1132 GILQGNISVNPCEQN
+1132 GILQGNISVNPCEQG
-1147 GNSSCTYCAYRS
+1147 GNSSCSYCAYRS
-1159 ICGYDTEIA
+1159 ICGYDAEIS
-1168 GYAMRQ
+1168 GFQMRK
-1174 LENLPPEEAVRRMK
+1174 LEALSPDEAVLRM
-1188 SDARVDG
+1188 AEANGRNG
-1195 E
+1195 G

>member
-1 MALQFYFGSS
+1 MALQFYFGGS

-28 LEPKRNFLLIVPDQF
+28 REPKRNFLLIVPDQF

-191 SEIIKDCVIAFDGF
+191 SEIIKGCVIAFDGF
-205 TGFTPIQYRVIQELM
+205 TGFTPIQYRVIQELL

-225 VIVTI
+225 VIVTV

-236 DPYQMDGEQKLF
+236 NPYQMDGEQKLF

-272 VICRSRSG
+272 VLCSGRSG
-280 HEAADGGRQSADMP
+280 HEMADGERQNAEMP
-294 GEGMPG
+294 CGGMPDR
-300 HKGAER
+300 KGVER
-306 LPRFKDNPEL
+306 LPRFRDNPEL
-316 AHLEKYL
+316 AHLEQHL
-323 FRYPVIPYAEET
+323 FRYPVVPYEEET
-335 KRIRLM
+335 ERIHLM

-354 IEIYRLLGKEMEA
+354 IEIYRLLNGGK
-367 AGQKSGMA
+367 
-375 DTGNDGAGA
+375 
-384 ETERSGGGL
+384 GL

-413 EEFAKFGIPV
+413 EEFAKFGIPI

-450 FSKDAVFHYLRTG
+450 FSREAVFHYLRTG

-480 RFGIRGRKRWES
+480 RFGIRDRKRWSS

-502 EGVASLALYNEMR
+502 EGVAQLALYNEMR
-515 QKLMEQLALLLQP
+515 EKLMEQLAMLLQP

-533 ELVRALYAFLVQNE
+533 ELVRALYGFLVQNE
-547 LQQKLARYEAKFKME
+547 LQQKLARYEAKFKRE

-587 LLSEERMTF
+587 LLKEEKMTF
-596 QEFSEIL
+596 QEFAEIL
-603 DSGLAEI
+603 DSGFAEI
-610 TVGTIPQNVDRIMI
+610 TVGTIPQNVDRIVI

-648 PKGTGGGGI
+648 PKGSGGGGI

-687 LYLNMTKPSERL
+687 LYLNMTKPSEQL

-714 PAYLIDTMQKIFP
+714 PAYLIDTMLKLFP
-727 ALAITSP
+727 ALAVKSP
-734 EFFPMEEQ
+734 ELLPMEEQ

-759 YAAGRLEAEDER
+759 YAAGRLEEEDER

-777 RSYEK
+777 QSYEK

-787 EQTAQLIDTA
+787 EQIGELVDTA
-797 FYYYRESPLSRQVTT
+797 FYYYRESPLSKQVTT

-837 LQYGLSLRERGEYE
+837 LQYGLSLKERGEYE

-869 DKLEEHH
+869 DKLAEHH
-876 YTWFD
+876 HTWFD
-881 FPKEEG
+881 FSKEEG
-887 EKMLD
+887 EKLLD

-912 NQYLLKRIRRILG
+912 NQYLLKRIRRILS
-925 RTIRTLQIQLKKGS
+925 RTIRTLQVQLKKGS

-948 FSMLEDLDA
+948 FSMLENLDA

-1022 LEQKKHPGKKIVPAA
+1022 MEQKKHPEKKIVPAA

-1057 QLNQKLL
+1057 QLNRKIL
-1064 QELKTTG
+1064 QELKATG

-1106 YSSVINDEEMAVVS
+1106 YSSVISEENMAVVS
-1120 NYVNYKIRELGT
+1120 DYVNHKIKELGT

-1168 GYAMRQ
+1168 GYEMRQ
-1174 LENLPPEEAVRRMK
+1174 LENLSPEEAVRKMNSER
-1188 SDARVDG
+1188 S

>member
-1 MALQFYFGSS
+1 MAFQFYFGGS

-16 RKLHEDIIEASR
+16 RKLHEDIIEASQH
-28 LEPKRNFLLIVPDQF
+28 EPKCNFLLIVPDQF

-54 HPNRGIMNIDV
+54 HPNRSIMNIDV

-75 LEEVGYEDMP
+75 LEEVGHADMP

-134 IGTKELSQLA
+134 IGVRELSELS

-161 VLYESF
+161 LLYESF
-167 LSYIQ
+167 LSYIR

-191 SEIIKDCVIAFDGF
+191 SEIIRDCVIAFDGF

-220 RLTSK
+220 RLTK
-225 VIVTI
+225 RVIITI
-230 TIDTAE
+230 TIDTRE
-236 DPYQMDGEQKLF
+236 NPFQMDGEQKLF

-258 KRLGEEAGIPMLPE
+258 RRLGEEASVPMLPAVVCE
-272 VICRSRSG
+272 
-280 HEAADGGRQSADMP
+280 EAS
-294 GEGMPG
+294 
-300 HKGAER
+300 KR
-306 LPRFKDNPEL
+306 LPRFQNTPEL
-316 AHLEKYL
+316 AHLERHL
-323 FRYPVIPYAEET
+323 FRYPVVPYEGET
-335 KRIRLM
+335 TRIHLM

-346 KEEVRQTC
+346 KEEIRQTC
-354 IEIYRLLGKEMEA
+354 IEIYRLLGKDSDGTTA
-367 AGQKSGMA
+367 A
-375 DTGNDGAGA
+375 
-384 ETERSGGGL
+384 GL

-413 EEFAKFGIPV
+413 EEFARFGIPI

-450 FSKDAVFHYLRTG
+450 FSRDAVFHYLRTG
-463 LCGFERE
+463 LCGFGRE
-470 DIDRLENYIR
+470 DIDRLENYVR
-480 RFGIRGRKRWES
+480 RFGLRGKKQWSS
-492 LFVYKEEDGE
+492 LFVYKEEEGE
-502 EGVASLALYNEMR
+502 EGVAQLASYNEMR
-515 QKLMEQLALLLQP
+515 ETLMEQLEPLLGSF
-528 CQTAG
+528 QTAG
-533 ELVRALYAFLVQNE
+533 ELVRALYDFLVKNG
-547 LQQKLARYEAKFKME
+547 LQQKLARYEAKFKAE
-562 GELAKAKEYGQIYG
+562 GEPAKAKEYGQIYG

-587 LLSEERMTF
+587 LLKEECMTF
-596 QEFSEIL
+596 REFAEIL

-610 TVGTIPQNVDRIMI
+610 TVGTIPQNVDRIVI

-635 KVLFFLGINDGNI
+635 SVLFFLGINDGNI

-704 KVGSDGKSRR
+704 KVGNDGKSKR
-714 PAYLIDTMQKIFP
+714 PAYLIDTMQKLFP
-727 ALAITSP
+727 ELAVRNP
-734 EFFPMEEQ
+734 EFLPMEEQ

-751 FFTDLLRE
+751 FFTELLRE
-759 YAAGRLEAEDER
+759 YAAGRLNEAERR
-771 KLFTFF
+771 KLYTFF
-777 RSYEK
+777 HSYYE
-782 NPEWR
+782 NPDWR
-787 EQTAQLIDTA
+787 EQTMRLINTA
-797 FYYYRESPLSRQVTT
+797 FYHYGESTLSRQVTT
-812 ALYGTVLQNSVSRL
+812 ALYGTVLHNSVSRL

-837 LQYGLSLRERGEYE
+837 LQYGLALRERGEYG

-859 VFHGVLAIFA
+859 VFHGVLELFA
-869 DKLEEHH
+869 EKLAEHH

-881 FPKEEG
+881 FPQEAG
-887 EKMLD
+887 ENMLD
-892 EAIEAYAVNYGET
+892 EAMEAYAAGYGET

-925 RTIRTLQIQLKKGS
+925 RTVRTLQMQLQKGS

-957 VNIALTGQEKMK
+957 VNIALTGEEKMK

-976 IDTCEEEDTVYVKV
+976 IDTCEEDDVVYVKV

-1022 LEQKKHPGKKIVPAA
+1022 IEQKKHPGKKVVPAA

-1051 QGLTPE
+1051 QTLTPE
-1057 QLNQKLL
+1057 QLNQKIL

-1071 IVNSDDRAVRLL
+1071 IVNGDDRAVRLL
-1083 DGEFTGKSDI
+1083 DKEFTGKSDI
-1093 LPIERKKDGSFSA
+1093 LPIERKKDGSYSA
-1106 YSSVINDEEMAVVS
+1106 YSSVINEEEMTTIS

-1132 GILQGNISVNPCEQN
+1132 EILQGNISVNPCEQN

-1159 ICGYDTEIA
+1159 ICGYDTEI
-1168 GYAMRQ
+1168 GGFKMRK
-1174 LENLPPEEAVRRMK
+1174 LEALPPDEAVLRMAEANGK
-1188 SDARVDG
+1188 NDTNHGGQR
-1195 E
+1195 

>member
-1 MALQFYFGSS
+1 MAFQFYFGGS

-16 RKLHEDIIEASR
+16 RKLHEDMIEASR
-28 LEPKRNFLLIVPDQF
+28 REPGCNYLLIVPDQF

-75 LEEVGYEDMP
+75 LEEVGHTDMP

-104 QKLSVIGKHLHKIGY
+104 QRLTVIGKHLHKIGY

-134 IGTKELSQLA
+134 IGTKALSELT
-144 EYARKR
+144 EYAKSR

-167 LSYIQ
+167 LAYIQ

-181 LDRLREALPK
+181 LDRLRQALPK
-191 SEIIKDCVIAFDGF
+191 SEIIQNCVIAFDGF

-220 RLTSK
+220 RLAK
-225 VIVTI
+225 RVLITI
-230 TIDTAE
+230 TIDTRE
-236 DPYQMDGEQKLF
+236 NPYQPDGEQKLF

-258 KRLGEEAGIPMLPE
+258 RRLGEAVSVPMLPA
-272 VICRSRSG
+272 VVCG
-280 HEAADGGRQSADMP
+280 KEAAM
-294 GEGMPG
+294 
-300 HKGAER
+300 
-306 LPRFKDNPEL
+306 LPRFENNPEL
-316 AHLEKYL
+316 AHLEQQL
-323 FRYPVIPYAEET
+323 FRYPAAPYEAET
-335 KRIRLM
+335 THIHLM

-346 KEEVRQTC
+346 KEEIRQTC
-354 IEIYRLLGKEMEA
+354 IEIYRLLGGEK
-367 AGQKSGMA
+367 
-375 DTGNDGAGA
+375 
-384 ETERSGGGL
+384 GL
-393 HYRDIAVVTG
+393 HFRDIAVVTG

-413 EEFAKFGIPV
+413 EEFARFGIPV

-450 FSKDAVFHYLRTG
+450 FSRDAVFHYLRTG
-463 LCGFERE
+463 LCGLERE

-480 RFGIRGRKRWES
+480 RFGLRGKKQWGS
-492 LFVYKEEDGE
+492 LFVYKEEEGE
-502 EGVASLALYNEMR
+502 KGVALLALYNEMR
-515 QKLMEQLALLLQP
+515 ERLLEQLAPLLGSF
-528 CQTAG
+528 QTAG
-533 ELVRALYAFLVQNE
+533 ELVRALYDFLVKNE
-547 LQQKLARYEAKFKME
+547 LQQKLAHYEAKFKAE
-562 GELAKAKEYGQIYG
+562 GEPAKAKEYGQIYG

-587 LLSEERMTF
+587 LLKEESMTLR
-596 QEFSEIL
+596 EFAEIL
-603 DSGLAEI
+603 DSGFAEI
-610 TVGTIPQNVDRIMI
+610 KVGTIPQNVDRIVI

-635 KVLFFLGINDGNI
+635 RVLFFLGINDGNI

-704 KVGSDGKSRR
+704 KVGNDGKSRR
-714 PAYLIDTMQKIFP
+714 PAYLVDTMRKLFP
-727 ALAITSP
+727 GLTIKSP
-734 EFFPMEEQ
+734 EMLPMEEQ
-742 LSNGADGIL
+742 LSSGADGIL
-751 FFTDLLRE
+751 FFTELLRE
-759 YAAGRLEAEDER
+759 YAAGRLKETEQR
-771 KLFTFF
+771 KLCTFF
-777 RSYEK
+777 RSYYE
-782 NPEWR
+782 NPDWR
-787 EQTAQLIDTA
+787 EQILRLIDTA
-797 FYYYRESPLSRQVTT
+797 FYHYRESPLSRQVTS
-812 ALYGTVLQNSVSRL
+812 ALYGTVLHNSVSRL

-837 LQYGLSLRERGEYE
+837 LQYGLALQERGEYG

-859 VFHGVLAIFA
+859 VFHGVLELFA
-869 DKLEEHH
+869 EKLAEHH

-881 FPKEEG
+881 FPQEAGDKI
-887 EKMLD
+887 LD
-892 EAIEAYAVNYGET
+892 EAIEAYAAGYGET

-912 NQYLLKRIRRILG
+912 NQHLLKRIRRILG
-925 RTIRTLQIQLKKGS
+925 RTIRTLQIQLQKGS

-957 VNIALTGQEKMK
+957 LNIALTGAEKMK

-976 IDTCEEEDTVYVKV
+976 IDTCEEEDVVYVKV

-1022 LEQKKHPGKKIVPAA
+1022 LEQKKHPGKKVVPAA

-1044 DPMIEDG
+1044 DPMIEEG
-1051 QGLTPE
+1051 QALTPE
-1057 QLNQKLL
+1057 QLNQKIL
-1064 QELKTTG
+1064 QELKSTG

-1083 DGEFTGKSDI
+1083 DNTFTGKSDI

-1106 YSSVINDEEMAVVS
+1106 YSSVINEEDMTTIS
-1120 NYVNYKIRELGT
+1120 NYVNQKIKELGT
-1132 GILQGNISVNPCEQN
+1132 GILQGNISVNPCEQG
-1147 GNSSCTYCAYRS
+1147 GNSSCSYCAYRS
-1159 ICGYDTEIA
+1159 ICGYDAEIS
-1168 GYAMRQ
+1168 GFQMRK
-1174 LENLPPEEAVRRMK
+1174 LEALSPDEAVLRM
-1188 SDARVDG
+1188 AEANGRNG
-1195 E
+1195 G

>member
-1 MALQFYFGSS
+1 MAFQFYFGGS

-16 RKLHEDIIEASR
+16 RKLHEDIIEASQH
-28 LEPKRNFLLIVPDQF
+28 EPKCNFLLIVPDQF

-54 HPNRGIMNIDV
+54 HPNRSIMNIDV

-75 LEEVGYEDMP
+75 LEEVGHADMP

-134 IGTKELSQLA
+134 IGVRELSELS

-161 VLYESF
+161 LLYESF
-167 LSYIQ
+167 LSYIR

-191 SEIIKDCVIAFDGF
+191 SEIIRDCVIAFDGF

-220 RLTSK
+220 RLTK
-225 VIVTI
+225 RVIITI
-230 TIDTAE
+230 TIDTRE
-236 DPYQMDGEQKLF
+236 NPFQMDGEQKLF

-258 KRLGEEAGIPMLPE
+258 RRLGEEASVPMLPAVVCE
-272 VICRSRSG
+272 
-280 HEAADGGRQSADMP
+280 EAS
-294 GEGMPG
+294 
-300 HKGAER
+300 KR
-306 LPRFKDNPEL
+306 LPRFQNNPEL
-316 AHLEKYL
+316 AHLERHL
-323 FRYPVIPYAEET
+323 FRYPVVPYEGET
-335 KRIRLM
+335 TRIHLM

-346 KEEVRQTC
+346 KEEIRQTC
-354 IEIYRLLGKEMEA
+354 IEIYRLLGKDSDGTTA
-367 AGQKSGMA
+367 A
-375 DTGNDGAGA
+375 
-384 ETERSGGGL
+384 GL

-413 EEFAKFGIPV
+413 EEFARFGIPI

-450 FSKDAVFHYLRTG
+450 FGRDAVFHYLRTG

-470 DIDRLENYIR
+470 DIDRLENYVR
-480 RFGIRGRKRWES
+480 RFGLRGKKQWSS
-492 LFVYKEEDGE
+492 LFVYKEEEGE
-502 EGVASLALYNEMR
+502 EGVAQLASYNEMR
-515 QKLMEQLALLLQP
+515 ETLMEQLAPLLGSF
-528 CQTAG
+528 QTAD
-533 ELVRALYAFLVQNE
+533 ELVRALYDFLVKNG
-547 LQQKLARYEAKFKME
+547 LQQKLARYEAKFKAE
-562 GELAKAKEYGQIYG
+562 GEPAKAKEYGQIYG

-587 LLSEERMTF
+587 LLKEERMTF
-596 QEFSEIL
+596 REFAEIL
-603 DSGLAEI
+603 DAGLAEI
-610 TVGTIPQNVDRIMI
+610 TVGTIPQNVDRIVI

-635 KVLFFLGINDGNI
+635 SVLFFLGINDGNI
-648 PKGTGGGGI
+648 PKGTGGGGV

-704 KVGSDGKSRR
+704 KVGNDGKSKR
-714 PAYLIDTMQKIFP
+714 PAYLIDTMRKLFP
-727 ALAITSP
+727 ELAVRNP
-734 EFFPMEEQ
+734 ELLPMEEQ

-751 FFTDLLRE
+751 FFTELLRE
-759 YAAGRLEAEDER
+759 YAAGRLNEAERR
-771 KLFTFF
+771 KLYTFF
-777 RSYEK
+777 HSYYE
-782 NPEWR
+782 NPDWR
-787 EQTAQLIDTA
+787 EQTMRLINTA
-797 FYYYRESPLSRQVTT
+797 FYHYGESPLSRQVTK
-812 ALYGTVLQNSVSRL
+812 ALYGTVLHNSVSRL

-837 LQYGLSLRERGEYE
+837 LQYGLALRERGEYG

-859 VFHGVLAIFA
+859 VFHGVLELFA
-869 DKLEEHH
+869 EKLAEHH

-881 FPKEEG
+881 FPQEAG
-887 EKMLD
+887 ENMLD
-892 EAIEAYAVNYGET
+892 EAMEAYAAGYGET

-925 RTIRTLQIQLKKGS
+925 RTVRTLQMQLQKGS

-957 VNIALTGQEKMK
+957 VNIALTGEEKMK

-976 IDTCEEEDTVYVKV
+976 IDTCEEDDVVYVKV

-1022 LEQKKHPGKKIVPAA
+1022 IEQKKHPGKKVVPAA

-1051 QGLTPE
+1051 QTLTPE
-1057 QLNQKLL
+1057 QLNQKIL

-1071 IVNSDDRAVRLL
+1071 IVNGDDRAVRLL
-1083 DGEFTGKSDI
+1083 DKEFTGKSDI
-1093 LPIERKKDGSFSA
+1093 LPIERKKDGSYSA
-1106 YSSVINDEEMAVVS
+1106 YSSVINEEEMTTIS
-1120 NYVNYKIRELGT
+1120 NYVNHKIKELGT
-1132 GILQGNISVNPCEQN
+1132 EILQGNISVNPCEQN

-1159 ICGYDTEIA
+1159 ICGYDTEI
-1168 GYAMRQ
+1168 GGFKMRK
-1174 LENLPPEEAVRRMK
+1174 LEDLSPDEAVLRMAEADGK
-1188 SDARVDG
+1188 NDANHGGQR
-1195 E
+1195 